1 MIAKVIKKLLLLLRM
16 AFNSDVYAI
25 GRICY
30 PTFLQVF
37 LGKSCDKG
45 AKSNSLDESCNVDL

>member
-1 MIAKVIKKLLLLLRM
+1 VIAKVIEKLLLLLRM

-25 GRICY
+25 RRIGY
-30 PTFLQVF
+30 PTILQVF

-45 AKSNSLDESCNVDL
+45 AKSNSLD